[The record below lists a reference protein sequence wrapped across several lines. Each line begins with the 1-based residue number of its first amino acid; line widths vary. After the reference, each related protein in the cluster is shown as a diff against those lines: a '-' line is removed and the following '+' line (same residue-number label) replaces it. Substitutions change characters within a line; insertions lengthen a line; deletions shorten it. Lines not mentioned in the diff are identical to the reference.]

1 MINKFINSLQVNF
14 PILEMEV
21 FYNSITKWT
30 IAVIAFILA
39 YAVLKIFKV
48 AILAQLKKIA
58 KKTKNEFDDVIIN
71 GLDAIHWPFNLFI
84 SVYVAQ
90 YVLYVSEKIQTIL
103 YYILIITV
111 SYYLM
116 RVIQAAVDVII
127 KKVIAGKK
135 GDKDAEEMVKMVSTA
150 VKIILWVLA
159 ALLILSNLGY
169 NVNSLIAGFGVGG
182 IVIAF
187 AVQKIVSDLFSSLSI
202 HFDKP
207 FSVDDYVIIGTDKG
221 TVNKIGMRAT
231 RLTSSQGEEL
241 VIPNSEIVSARIQ
254 NYGKMKR
261 RRIAFSIGVT
271 YDTPEKKLEEI
282 PEMIKSIIKAQKNC
296 EFDRCY
302 FKDFGDFSLGFD
314 IVYFVESGEYVDYLK
329 VQQAVNLAIV
339 EIFEKQGIEMAFP
352 TQTIHIAK

>member
-1 MINKFINSLQVNF
+1 
-14 PILEMEV
+14 
-21 FYNSITKWT
+21 
-30 IAVIAFILA
+30 
-39 YAVLKIFKV
+39 
-48 AILAQLKKIA
+48 
-58 KKTKNEFDDVIIN
+58 
-71 GLDAIHWPFNLFI
+71 
-84 SVYVAQ
+84 
-90 YVLYVSEKIQTIL
+90 
-103 YYILIITV
+103 
-111 SYYLM
+111 
-116 RVIQAAVDVII
+116 
-127 KKVIAGKK
+127 
-135 GDKDAEEMVKMVSTA
+135 
-150 VKIILWVLA
+150 
-159 ALLILSNLGY
+159 
-169 NVNSLIAGFGVGG
+169 
-182 IVIAF
+182 
-187 AVQKIVSDLFSSLSI
+187 
-202 HFDKP
+202 
-207 FSVDDYVIIGTDKG
+207 
-221 TVNKIGMRAT
+221 MRAT